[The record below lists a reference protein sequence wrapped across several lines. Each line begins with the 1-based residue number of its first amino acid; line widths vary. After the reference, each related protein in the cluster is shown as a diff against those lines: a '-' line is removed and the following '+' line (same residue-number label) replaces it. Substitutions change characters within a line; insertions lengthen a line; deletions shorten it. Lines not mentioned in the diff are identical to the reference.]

1 MINTE
6 LQNNNDRINKSI
18 DDNTQNDAKVIKD
31 DIKDIKRDVK
41 VLKIFSIITALSTT
55 LIAIIWI
62 LYFFIIQY

>member
-1 MINTE
+1 MKNTE
-6 LQNNNDRINKSI
+6 LQKNNDQINKTI
-18 DDNTQNDAKVIKD
+18 DDNTQNYAKAIKND
-31 DIKDIKRDVK
+31 INDIKKDVK

>member
-1 MINTE
+1 MKNTE
-6 LQNNNDRINKSI
+6 LQKNNDQINKRI
-18 DDNTQNDAKVIKD
+18 DDNTQNDAKAIKD
-31 DIKDIKRDVK
+31 DINDIKKDVK

>member
-1 MINTE
+1 MKNTE
-6 LQNNNDRINKSI
+6 LQKNNDQINKSI
-18 DDNTQNDAKVIKD
+18 DDNTQNDAKAIKD
-31 DIKDIKRDVK
+31 DINDIKKDVK

>member
-1 MINTE
+1 MKNTE
-6 LQNNNDRINKSI
+6 LLNDNDQINKSI
-18 DDNTQNDAKVIKD
+18 DDNTQNDAKAIKD
-31 DIKDIKRDVK
+31 DIKDIKKDVK

>member
-1 MINTE
+1 MKNTE
-6 LQNNNDRINKSI
+6 LQNNNDQINKSI
-18 DDNTQNDAKVIKD
+18 DDNTQNDAKAIKD
-31 DIKDIKRDVK
+31 DIKDIKKDVK

>member
-6 LQNNNDRINKSI
+6 LQNNNDQINKSI
-18 DDNTQNDAKVIKD
+18 DDNTQNDAKAIKD
-31 DIKDIKRDVK
+31 DINDIKKDVK
-41 VLKIFSIITALSTT
+41 ILKIFSIITALSTT